1 MTQVAVVMVVVT
13 VVEAIE
19 GSVIGIIA
27 NGNCACYSGD
37 KISSMKHVDTHIHC
51 FSSWKVNDKY
61 DNCQYKM
68 QM

>member
-1 MTQVAVVMVVVT
+1 MAVIVVVVI
-13 VVEAIE
+13 VVETIE

-27 NGNCACYSGD
+27 NGNWASYSGD
-37 KISSMKHVDTHIHC
+37 KISSMKHVGTHIHC